1 MISSLLVKKLLLM
14 YEHQYCHF
22 ASAVLYI
29 LRKCSSCFC
38 ISLSFKAFLFRS
50 FEVSTII
57 VDVPS
62 IMCENVFFLFL
73 LLLADIVKVCLLFVE
88 LEFE

>member
-1 MISSLLVKKLLLM
+1 MEISSLLVKKLLLM

-57 VDVPS
+57 VDVAS
-62 IMCENVFFLFL
+62 VMLCENDVFFLFL
-73 LLLADIVKVCLLFVE
+73 LLLADIVKRLLTFCGT
-88 LEFE
+88 